1 MKYSTVLMKDGEG
14 WEGAGRGVCLP
25 AGPAGGRQ
33 PRPREGGDEGPR
45 AGGQQGLLPLQSGGQ
60 GAQLSQSGRGAGQ
73 EDHRLQVETRRGV
86 DDLH

>member
-25 AGPAGGRQ
+25 PGPAGGRQ
-33 PRPREGGDEGPR
+33 HSPGPGGDEGARP
-45 AGGQQGLLPLQSGGQ
+45 GEQQRLLPLQSGGQ
-60 GAQLSQSGRGAGQ
+60 GTQLSHPGGRSSQ
-73 EDHRLQVETRRGV
+73 EDHCLQVETRRGV